1 MLTHGVD
8 RGMQW
13 HWVSG
18 IGNECGRV
26 NIGGIQRL
34 EIVGMPVGAAGNQ
47 RDRVALLAES
57 LCDGHAEP
65 WANADYKNHGS
76 VS

>member
-1 MLTHGVD
+1 
-8 RGMQW
+8 
-13 HWVSG
+13 
-18 IGNECGRV
+18 
-26 NIGGIQRL
+26 L

-65 WANADYKNHGS
+65 WANADYENHGR